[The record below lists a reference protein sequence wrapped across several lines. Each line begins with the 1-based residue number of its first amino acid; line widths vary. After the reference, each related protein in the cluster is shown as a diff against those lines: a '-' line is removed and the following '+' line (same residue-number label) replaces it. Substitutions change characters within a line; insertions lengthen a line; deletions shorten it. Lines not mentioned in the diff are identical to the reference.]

1 MPPYSLRRLLWVGPV
16 VTLAAILVN
25 LSYYGVIK
33 ALGGQYLL
41 PLDENSSHLVPMP
54 VFMPVVIILIT
65 GLLATILFGLLIRFV
80 PRPATVFL
88 SVSVTALILSFGG
101 PFNLPTGNMSTKI
114 LLSGMH
120 VIAAAII
127 TGGLLF
133 LGHKDAKP
141 EPPQNIQGENGK
153 IRASCTKHRS
163 P

>member
-25 LSYYGVIK
+25 LSYYGVVK
-33 ALGGQYLL
+33 ALGAQYLL
-41 PLDENSSHLVPMP
+41 PFDENSSHLVPMP

-80 PRPATVFL
+80 PRPATIFL

-101 PFNLPTGNMSTKI
+101 PFNLPTGNMSTKF

-133 LGHKDAKP
+133 LGHKDAKS
-141 EPPQNIQGENGK
+141 EPP
-153 IRASCTKHRS
+153 
-163 P
+163 